1 MGEKGAEILLCET
14 SVAGGALTTASM
26 ERRLGT
32 SSKRAL
38 GSGLLHHSLSEL
50 CTSLTQVHLYN
61 MQLLHVP
68 FSPRNYCT
76 CAYKLPVP
84 LGFSPGH
91 AEKGRSSLFAAY
103 PDLAALSRSW
113 FCNTNWFS
121 VCAVNK
127 KTILPL
133 ERAPVISQTLNVVAK
148 TLTLSPWNKGDHSEN
163 TSPVW
168 FGHLLLRP
176 SPGKL
181 NSSLSFFFL
190 RKKTC
195 TVCREGFH

>member
-1 MGEKGAEILLCET
+1 MGEKGAEILLRET

-32 SSKRAL
+32 SSKCAL

-91 AEKGRSSLFAAY
+91 AEKGSSLSAAY

-113 FCNTNWFS
+113 FCNTN
-121 VCAVNK
+121 
-127 KTILPL
+127 
-133 ERAPVISQTLNVVAK
+133 
-148 TLTLSPWNKGDHSEN
+148 
-163 TSPVW
+163 
-168 FGHLLLRP
+168 
-176 SPGKL
+176 
-181 NSSLSFFFL
+181 
-190 RKKTC
+190 
-195 TVCREGFH
+195 